1 MRWLSE
7 WIALHYTG
15 MGKKAEDVLPGECMY
30 VCVCGWVVMC
40 ACVYVCVHVCV
51 CVSACVRASV
61 YECVVACVIAC
72 ARVCIHVCVAIQVF
86 LCA

>member
-40 ACVYVCVHVCV
+40 ACV
-51 CVSACVRASV
+51 RASV